1 MKVDLTFYALKLTQV
16 IKDLDVK
23 PQTLKYIGKI
33 WIKKYYAVD
42 FSMPL
47 GIYYQWWKNQKQ
59 KQVDGA
65 TTN

>member
-1 MKVDLTFYALKLTQV
+1 M